1 MRGRL
6 SRELCCEVG
15 RCRWCG
21 QPVPKGRRSWCSDG
35 CVTEF
40 QVEAWPDKTRGAVAK
55 RDHEVCRLC
64 GRDCG
69 RIDRYIEAILG
80 NPRASHKKNWD
91 YASRQ
96 YVVIDPDLGLAQRR
110 QRWVNLL
117 KRLGFWVPDHYHAEQ
132 GTLRHLW
139 EADHIVPVIRG
150 GHNGLDNFR
159 TLCLTCHR
167 RETARLARER
177 AAERR
182 QC

>member
-6 SRELCCEVG
+6 SRELCCEGG

-35 CVTEF
+35 CVTAF
-40 QVEAWPDKTRGAVAK
+40 QIEAWPSTARTAVAK

-69 RIDRYIEAILG
+69 RISRYIEAILA
-80 NPRASHKKNWD
+80 NPLASHKKNWD
-91 YASRQ
+91 YATER
-96 YVVIDPDLGLAQRR
+96 YIVTDPDPSLARR
-110 QRWVNLL
+110 RKRWVNLL
-117 KRLGFWVPDHYHAEQ
+117 RRLKMTVSHPWDPKVVVRHY
-132 GTLRHLW
+132 W
-139 EADHIVPVIRG
+139 EADHIVPVVRG
-150 GHNGLDNFR
+150 GHNTLDNLR
-159 TLCLTCHR
+159 TLCRSCHR
-167 RETARLARER
+167 RETARLSRER